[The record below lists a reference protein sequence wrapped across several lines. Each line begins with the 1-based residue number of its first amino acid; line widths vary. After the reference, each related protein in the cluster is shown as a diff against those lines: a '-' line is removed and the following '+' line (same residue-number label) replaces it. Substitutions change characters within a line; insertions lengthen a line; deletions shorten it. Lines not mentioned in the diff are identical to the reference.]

1 MNNYIVW
8 HNENEENEI
17 IVEVLNEGIDE
28 LLKVEKIF
36 IKANYVITNV
46 DGMYIKMTK
55 VEEDTF
61 PNYSTDDTLPNF
73 IVKEK

>member
-17 IVEVLNEGIDE
+17 IVEVLNEGLDE

-36 IKANYVITNV
+36 INANYVITNV

-55 VEEDTF
+55 VE
-61 PNYSTDDTLPNF
+61 DDD
-73 IVKEK
+73 VKSKINDLNKETIIKLL

>member
-17 IVEVLNEGIDE
+17 IVEVLNEGLE
-28 LLKVEKIF
+28 EMLKVEKIF
-36 IKANYVITNV
+36 IKANYVITSV

-61 PNYSTDDTLPNF
+61 SNYSTDDTLPNF

>member
-17 IVEVLNEGIDE
+17 IVEVLNEGLDE

-36 IKANYVITNV
+36 INANYVITNV

-55 VEEDTF
+55 VE
-61 PNYSTDDTLPNF
+61 DDDIKSKINNLNEETIIKLL
-73 IVKEK
+73 